1 MKFAMRLDY
10 SRFLVMDQV
19 TFNKLTEVIG
29 KAEIRY
35 QNGYGADALYTP
47 DPMEIAIATIK
58 EHQLVDELPPVE
70 KIDE

>member
-29 KAEIRY
+29 KAEVRY
-35 QNGYGADALYTP
+35 QHGYGKDALYTP
-47 DPMEIAIATIK
+47 DDDIPTVILIK
-58 EHQLVDELPPVE
+58 DEQLVDTLPSVE
-70 KIDE
+70 DTV